1 MPIEQRV
8 VASGSRPVGGIRER
22 RPAVAAVE
30 EAPEKTK
37 KKRKLKLPS
46 KRVLIIAGA
55 VVLVVLAAVYFLLLT
70 PAGGPSKP
78 APTPAPVPGAVV
90 KIDSVSVNLADG
102 HYLRLGLALQ
112 LTAAVGEESPD
123 PAHALDLA
131 ITMFSGHTLAE
142 VTDPATRDK
151 LKAELTTKVSEAY
164 EGKVMAVYLTD
175 YVTQ

>member
-8 VASGSRPVGGIRER
+8 VSGASRPVGGIRER

-30 EAPEKTK
+30 EAPATE
-37 KKRKLKLPS
+37 KRKKPGKL
-46 KRVLIIAGA
+46 VLIIAGV
-55 VVLVVLAAVYFLLLT
+55 VVLVVLAAVYFLLLK

-78 APTPAPVPGAVV
+78 EPTPAPVPGAVV
-90 KIDSVSVNLADG
+90 KIDSVSVNLAGG

-112 LTAAVGEESPD
+112 LTAAAGTETPD
-123 PAHALDLA
+123 PSQALDLA

-151 LKAELTTKVSEAY
+151 LKADLTAEVSKAY